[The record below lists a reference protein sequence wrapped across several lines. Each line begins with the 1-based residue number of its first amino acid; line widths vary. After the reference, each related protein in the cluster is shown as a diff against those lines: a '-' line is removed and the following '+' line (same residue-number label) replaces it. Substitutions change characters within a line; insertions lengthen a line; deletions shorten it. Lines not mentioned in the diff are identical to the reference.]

1 MQHTTERSMD
11 YYEVLG
17 VSPEASQDDIKSA
30 YRREAMRWHPD
41 KNPGNAEAED
51 RLKQIYAAY
60 SVLSDPDQREQYDR
74 QRAYA
79 GAGAGSA
86 GGWWADASQFDAEAA
101 SRAFLEE
108 MVALANELTMQ
119 NVPWNQIAPELIA
132 RGCPEDVAYHI
143 AQVVESR
150 RKNVIRAVARRAGM
164 RATVSIVF
172 GFFLTSALWGFGIL
186 GLLGPALLI
195 TGVYN
200 LARAGYFL
208 ITGRVPASRR
218 M

>member
-1 MQHTTERSMD
+1 MD
-11 YYEVLG
+11 YYQVLG

-41 KNPGNAEAED
+41 KNPSNAEAED
-51 RLKQIYAAY
+51 RFKQIYAAY

-79 GAGAGSA
+79 GARGRAGAGEGSA

-119 NVPWNQIAPELIA
+119 NVSWSHIAPELIA

-150 RKNVIRAVARRAGM
+150 RKNVIRSVARRAGM

-208 ITGRVPASRR
+208 ITGRVPSSRR